1 MNGRELASQ
10 FDEITHL
17 DDAAL
22 AWCHNAQQLLRAQ
35 HDKLQALEKV
45 MQEIAN
51 DYPEL
56 SHDKA
61 RMQNLDHIKWAR
73 AVLTRTDQ

>member
-10 FDEITHL
+10 FDQITHM
-17 DDAAL
+17 DDEAR
-22 AWCHNAQQLLRAQ
+22 AWCHQAQDLLMAQ
-35 HDKLQALEKV
+35 HDRLQALEKV
-45 MQEIAN
+45 MHEIAN

-73 AVLTRTDQ
+73 AVLTGAPQ